1 MLPPPKG
8 LWGMPPDRLL
18 KLPGY
23 NPDLQK
29 NRTEARNIMERLG
42 YRPNKPLVVKVAA
55 RNIPLYRDPAVMLID
70 QLKEIYTAG

>member
-1 MLPPPKG
+1 LEGDIGAAMLPAPEG
-8 LWGMPPDRLL
+8 LWGMPPDRQL

-42 YRPNKPLVVKVAA
+42 YGSKSDVDVR
-55 RNIPLYRDPAVMLID
+55 
-70 QLKEIYTAG
+70 